1 MLTGKELILATKPF
15 AKEIRWKSWYHTI
28 TGFLLLIG
36 AVYGS
41 MPFLYDAMQLP
52 LGLALTS
59 RILCS
64 VFAAAMLSRVFIIFH
79 DFQHHTILRGS
90 KVADVMFTIFGIYM
104 ITPPNIWKR
113 SHDHHHNHN
122 AKLFSASI
130 GSYPIMTKQKF
141 LEATKKERFE
151 YLAIRNPINMFFAY
165 FTTFMFGM
173 CISSF
178 LSSPRRHWD
187 SLAVLLAH
195 YGIAAFLFIK
205 FGWLTWF
212 LAFFLPFFLSHM
224 LGAYLF
230 YAQHNFPGVTF
241 KKNQEWTYTEAA
253 LESSSFM
260 KLNPFMQWV
269 TANIGFHHI
278 HHLNSKIPFY
288 RLPETM
294 AAIPELQ
301 KAKVTT
307 LKPSDIIACLK
318 LKVWDTDQNR
328 MIGYDE
334 MENKGRRLARA

>member
-1 MLTGKELILATKPF
+1 MILATKPF

-41 MPFLYDAMQLP
+41 MPFLYDALQMP
-52 LGLALTS
+52 FGLALTG

-187 SLAVLLAH
+187 SLAVLLVH
-195 YGIAAFLFIK
+195 YAIAIFLFVK

-288 RLPETM
+288 RLPEAM

-307 LKPSDIIACLK
+307 LKPSDIVACLK

-334 MENKGRRLARA
+334 MENRGRRLARA

>member
-15 AKEIRWKSWYHTI
+15 AKEIRWKSWYFTL
-28 TGFLLLIG
+28 TSLFLLILSIAG
-36 AVYGS
+36 TMY
-41 MPFLYDAMQLP
+41 FEILWL
-52 LGLALTS
+52 
-59 RILCS
+59 RILSS
-64 VFAAAMLSRVFIIFH
+64 VGAAMLLSRFFIIFH
-79 DFQHHTILRGS
+79 DYQHHTILRGS
-90 KVADVMFTIFGIYM
+90 RIADIIFTVFGVYM

-130 GSYPIMTKQKF
+130 GSYPIMTRQKF
-141 LEATKKERFE
+141 LEASKMERFG
-151 YLAIRNPINMFFAY
+151 YLAVRHPVNMFFAY
-165 FTTFMFGM
+165 LTTFMYGM
-173 CISSF
+173 CIQSF

-187 SLAVLLAH
+187 SAAVLVLH
-195 YGIAAFLFIK
+195 YSIATFLVIK

-212 LAFFLPFFLSHM
+212 LTFFLPFFLSHM

-230 YAQHNFPGVTF
+230 YAQHNFPGVVF
-241 KKNQEWTYTEAA
+241 RKNAEWSYTNAA

-260 KLNPFMQWV
+260 DLNPFMQWA

-288 RLPETM
+288 RLPEAM

-301 KAKVTT
+301 VAKVTT

-318 LKVWDTDQNR
+318 LKVWDAEQNK
-328 MIGYDE
+328 MIGFDE
-334 MENKGRRLARA
+334 LYSAM